1 MQRRVRYSH
10 FQAFAPAILE
20 IYRRDKEA
28 FWAAVMAP
36 FLASQISI
44 LDWWQ
49 HLKVDVGLL
58 AAFQGLDADARQ
70 VLKEIGTP
78 LGVDIAQ
85 WKSNRSQY
93 LKDAY
98 PVFAF
103 LAVWMDEE
111 GLGELVA
118 RFADILQAG
127 VLAVAGYGILD
138 ANVDGN
144 ASAPVEI
151 LTAQALIS
159 EYETL
164 ALSVFGV
171 SEINLRIL
179 HQMRTYFL
187 GAEIKEKAAR
197 GKSSPYCLEHPQDLG
212 TKGAN
217 AVAPF
222 MLSLERLGRAGQI
235 DDYWQVFL
243 LFGAAIQMID
253 DWEDLESDLAV
264 GHYSYLTLLPGKL
277 PDLREAKK
285 AARLLRADAPRVQE
299 TYRVS
304 KAMIA
309 KARAILERLDDH
321 FLYRLVDVTEL
332 RLENY
337 FRKELKFTEHTERKP
352 HVQN

>member
-1 MQRRVRYSH
+1 MLRSVRYSH
-10 FQAFAPAILE
+10 FQTFAPAILE

-28 FWAAVMAP
+28 FWAAIMAP
-36 FLASQISI
+36 FLASQVS
-44 LDWWQ
+44 LFDWWQ
-49 HLKVDVGLL
+49 HLKVDVALL

-70 VLKEIGTP
+70 VLKEVVAP

-85 WKSNRSQY
+85 WKSNRAQY

-103 LAVWMDEE
+103 LVVWMDEE
-111 GLGELVA
+111 GLHDLVE
-118 RFADILQAG
+118 RFGDILRAG

-138 ANVDGN
+138 ANVDGS

-151 LTAQALIS
+151 LTAQALIA

-164 ALSVFGV
+164 ALSIFGV
-171 SEINLRIL
+171 SETNLRIL

-197 GKSSPYCLEHPQDLG
+197 GKSSPYRLDHPQDLG

-222 MLSLERLGRAGQI
+222 MLSLECLGRAGQI

-243 LFGAAIQMID
+243 FFGAVIQMID
-253 DWEDLESDLAV
+253 DWEDLEGDLAV

-309 KARAILERLDDH
+309 QARTILERLDDR
-321 FLYRLVDVTEL
+321 FLFRLVDVTEL

-337 FRKELKFTEHTERKP
+337 FRKELKFTEQTEMKP
-352 HVQN
+352 YI

>member
-1 MQRRVRYSH
+1 MRYNH

-20 IYRRDKEA
+20 IYRHDKEA

-36 FLASQISI
+36 FLSSQVSI

-58 AAFQGLDADARQ
+58 AAFQGLDTDARQ
-70 VLKEIGTP
+70 VLREISSP
-78 LGVDIAQ
+78 LGVDVSQ

-111 GLGELVA
+111 GLPDLVN
-118 RFADILQAG
+118 RFADILRAG

-138 ANVDGN
+138 ANVD
-144 ASAPVEI
+144 SSDPSPVEI
-151 LTAQALIS
+151 LAAQALIA

-164 ALSVFGV
+164 ALSIFGV
-171 SEINLRIL
+171 TETNLQIL
-179 HQMRTYFL
+179 HQMRRYFL

-197 GKSSPYCLEHPQDLG
+197 GKSSPYRLDNPKDLG
-212 TKGAN
+212 MKGAN

-253 DWEDLESDLAV
+253 DWEDLEGDLSV

-277 PDLREAKK
+277 PDLRDAKK
-285 AARLLRADAPRVQE
+285 AARLLRTDALRVRE

-309 KARAILERLDDH
+309 QARTILERLEDR
-321 FLYRLVDVTEL
+321 FLFRLVDVTEL

-337 FRKELKFTEHTERKP
+337 FRKELKFTE
-352 HVQN
+352 